1 MEEQYTQTPGPE
13 EKSDTG
19 KDFQD
24 KTLKCKDC
32 GDDFTWTAGE
42 QEFFFSRG
50 FKNKPTRCKECRK
63 KNRQKVEME
72 YFRVTCS
79 SCGQVGDVMLKP
91 GNPEAVVYCK
101 NCFDVKF
108 LSPAETSEEPSAS

>member
-1 MEEQYTQTPGPE
+1 MEEQYTQSPSSE
-13 EKSDTG
+13 EKSALG
-19 KDFQD
+19 KDYQD

-32 GDDFTWTAGE
+32 GDEFIWTAGE

-63 KNRQKVEME
+63 KNRQKVETE

-91 GNPEAVVYCK
+91 SNPEAAVYCK
-101 NCFDVKF
+101 NCFDAKF
-108 LSPAETSEEPSAS
+108 LSPAAADEEPATA